1 MPHMHTHDMAH
12 TKDKHYWTQ
21 LRTALTG
28 GSWGSP
34 MPAKGF
40 NGKPI
45 TWTELLRKFNK
56 HCRGYTDVSEVA
68 NQTQALALLIAAGPT
83 DGELDGHERHVED
96 SLTLGTESVVAG
108 EHAEEARVGFEA
120 LRNLESEHANSDVRL
135 QLSLPPVANLL
146 NGPSR

>member
-1 MPHMHTHDMAH
+1 MPYTHTHDMAH
-12 TKDKHYWTQ
+12 TKDKHYWAQ

-34 MPAKGF
+34 APAKAF
-40 NGKPI
+40 NGKPL
-45 TWTELLRKFNK
+45 TWTELLRKFDK
-56 HCRGYTDVSEVA
+56 HCRGYRDVSEIT

-83 DGELDGHERHVED
+83 DGELDGDARHVEG

-108 EHAEEARVGFEA
+108 EHAEEARAGFEV
-120 LRNLESEHANSDVRL
+120 LRNLESEHAKSDVRL
-135 QLSLPPVANLL
+135 QLSFLLSLILL